1 MIFRNTKLIVADN
14 SGAKKIRCIG
24 LTHGSKKNYA
34 TIGQTIVVSVREAI
48 PNSQI
53 KKGDVV
59 QAVIVRTRKP
69 IRRRNGSYIK
79 FDDNAAVIVNENGE
93 PRGTRVFGPV
103 ARELREHE
111 YTKIISMAPEV
122 L

>member
-69 IRRRNGSYIK
+69 IHRRNGSYIK
-79 FDDNAAVIVNENGE
+79 FDDNAAVIVNEDGE

-111 YTKIISMAPEV
+111 YTKIISLAPEV

>member
-34 TIGQTIVVSVREAI
+34 TIGQNIVVSVREAI

>member
-79 FDDNAAVIVNENGE
+79 FDDNAAVIVNEDGE